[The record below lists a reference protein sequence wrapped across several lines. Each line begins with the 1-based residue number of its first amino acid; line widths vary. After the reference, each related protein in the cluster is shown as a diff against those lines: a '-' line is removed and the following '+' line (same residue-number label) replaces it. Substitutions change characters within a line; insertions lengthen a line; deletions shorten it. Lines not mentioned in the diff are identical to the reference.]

1 MTLQLL
7 LTADRILPRPGTPVS
22 DGAVLVEGDRILA
35 AGLRA
40 DVVAQA
46 SPDAERL
53 DFPGATLLPGLF
65 NAHVH
70 LAFDATREMLP
81 NFLASEDDTL
91 RAGAKDRLGQL
102 LRSGVTT
109 VRDLGDRDAL
119 GARVRAELEAEGAAA
134 PRLLTAGAPLTVL
147 NGHCHFFGGVVGD
160 DDSVRAMIDANAA
173 AGADVIKVMASGGQI
188 TEGGAD
194 MWESQFDVRAL
205 RLIVEH
211 AAAHGLPVAAH
222 AHGADA
228 IETAVEAG
236 VATIEHCTWMTGPQ
250 RQDRREHVAK
260 RMAAEAIAACSTS
273 SRNWRTLAERMG
285 EELAK
290 TVYGR
295 LSWLE
300 ELGVPL
306 LAGTDAGLPGSVF
319 DDPVGALELYEWLGF
334 GRRRILEIATED
346 SAAGLGLGD
355 VTGRLAPGL
364 SADVLVVDGDPLA
377 DLSAL
382 RNLRLILARGV
393 VVSGKSR

>member
-7 LTADRILPRPGTPVS
+7 LTAERILPRPSTPVE
-22 DGAVLVEGDRILA
+22 DGAVLVEGDRIVA
-35 AGLRA
+35 AGPRA
-40 DVVAQA
+40 EVEAQA

-53 DFPGATLLPGLF
+53 DFPGATLMPGLF

-81 NFLASEDDTL
+81 NFLASDDATL

-119 GARVRAELEAEGAAA
+119 GARVRAELAAERIAA

-147 NGHCHFFGGVVGD
+147 NGHCHFFGGEVAD
-160 DDSVRAMIDANAA
+160 DGAIRAMVDANAA

-194 MWESQFDVRAL
+194 MWESQFGVREL
-205 RLIVEH
+205 HLIVER
-211 AAAHGLPVAAH
+211 AASHGLPVAAH

-228 IETAVEAG
+228 IEASVEAG
-236 VATIEHCTWMTGPQ
+236 VRTIEHCSWMTGPQ
-250 RQDRREHVAK
+250 RQDRRDGVAK
-260 RMAAEAIAACSTS
+260 RMADEGIAACSTS
-273 SRNWRTLAERMG
+273 SRNWRMMAERMG

-306 LAGTDAGLPGSVF
+306 LSGTDAGLPGSVF

-346 SAAGLGLGD
+346 SATGLGLGD

-382 RNLRLILARGV
+382 RNLRLVLSRGARV
-393 VVSGKSR
+393 

>member
-7 LTADRILPRPGTPVS
+7 LTASRILPRPSTPVE

-35 AGLRA
+35 AGPRA
-40 DVVAQA
+40 EVTAQA

-53 DFPGATLLPGLF
+53 DFPGATLMPGLF

-81 NFLASEDDTL
+81 NFLASDDVAL

-119 GARVRAELEAEGAAA
+119 GARVRVELAAERIAA
-134 PRLLTAGAPLTVL
+134 PRLLTAGTPLTVPR
-147 NGHCHFFGGVVGD
+147 GHCHFFGGEVTGD
-160 DDSVRAMIDANAA
+160 GVIRALIDANAA
-173 AGADVIKVMASGGQI
+173 DGADVIKVMASGGQI

-194 MWESQFDVRAL
+194 MWESQFDVRQL
-205 RLIVEH
+205 QLIVEH
-211 AAAHGLPVAAH
+211 AASHGLPVAAH

-228 IETAVEAG
+228 IEASVEAG
-236 VATIEHCTWMTGPQ
+236 VRTIEHCTWMTGPQ
-250 RQDRREHVAK
+250 QQDRRDGVAK
-260 RMAAEAIAACSTS
+260 RMADEGIAACSTS
-273 SRNWRTLAERMG
+273 SRNWRVLAERMG

-290 TVYGR
+290 NVYGR

-300 ELGVPL
+300 ELDVPL
-306 LAGTDAGLPGSVF
+306 LSGTDAGLPGSVF

-334 GRRRILEIATED
+334 GKRRILEIATED
-346 SAAGLGLGD
+346 SATGLGFGD

-364 SADVLVVDGDPLA
+364 SADVLVVDGDPLT

-382 RNLRLILARGV
+382 RNLRLVLARGSQV
-393 VVSGKSR
+393 

>member
-7 LTADRILPRPGTPVS
+7 LTADRLLPRPSTPVE

-35 AGLRA
+35 AGPRA
-40 DVVAQA
+40 EVAAQA

-81 NFLASEDDTL
+81 NFLASDDAAL

-102 LRSGVTT
+102 LRNGVTT

-119 GARVRAELEAEGAAA
+119 GARVRAELAAERIAA
-134 PRLLTAGAPLTVL
+134 PRLLTAGTPLTVP
-147 NGHCHFFGGVVGD
+147 NGHCHFFGGEVAD
-160 DDSVRAMIDANAA
+160 DGAIRALIDANAA
-173 AGADVIKVMASGGQI
+173 GGADVIKVMASGGQI

-194 MWESQFDVRAL
+194 MWESQFDVRQL
-205 RLIVEH
+205 HLIVAY
-211 AAAHGLPVAAH
+211 AASHGLPVAAH

-228 IETAVEAG
+228 IETSVEAG
-236 VATIEHCTWMTGPQ
+236 VRTIEHCTWLTGPRQ
-250 RQDRREHVAK
+250 QDRRDGVAT
-260 RMAAEAIAACSTS
+260 RMADEGIAACSTS
-273 SRNWRTLAERMG
+273 SRNWRVLAERMG
-285 EELAK
+285 EELARN
-290 TVYGR
+290 VYGR

-300 ELGVPL
+300 ELRVPL
-306 LAGTDAGLPGSVF
+306 LSGTDAGLPGSVF

-346 SAAGLGLGD
+346 SATGLGLGD

-364 SADVLVVDGDPLA
+364 SADVLVVDGDPLT

-382 RNLRLILARGV
+382 RNLRLVLARG
-393 VVSGKSR
+393 SRI